1 VDPTVFTFGSRGGS
15 VAALVFFGLIMLVL
29 TLGVAR
35 ALRSAGVGRRLRVVF
50 AGVLFGGL
58 MALIYLSSLSGFY
71 TVEVTRER
79 LVTRLL
85 IPGLSTTIPSAAV
98 TSVTAQPSFRG
109 RWFLV
114 IRTADQRFY
123 SANASRQEATAAEE
137 QVRQLLL
144 QR

>member
-1 VDPTVFTFGSRGGS
+1 
-15 VAALVFFGLIMLVL
+15 L
-29 TLGVAR
+29 
-35 ALRSAGVGRRLRVVF
+35 
-50 AGVLFGGL
+50 LFGGL
-58 MALIYLSSLSGFY
+58 LAVLYLSSLSGFY
-71 TVEVTRER
+71 TLEVTRDR

-123 SANASRQEATAAEE
+123 SANASRQEATAAAE
-137 QVRQLLL
+137 QVQ
-144 QR
+144 QRLSQR